1 MPPKKEVPPLRPAFE
16 WIKEN
21 FKEYWSLFIEG
32 IVKDVAILP
41 AMISLGHP
49 IAILSAIIIYA
60 ADVYVLWHSITKDHS
75 PKLLITFL
83 LTEAVKR
90 G

>member
-1 MPPKKEVPPLRPAFE
+1 MPKDK
-16 WIKEN
+16 IKETVR
-21 FKEYWSLFIEG
+21 EYWQLFVEG

-49 IAILSAIIIYA
+49 IAVLSAIIIYA
-60 ADVYVLWHSITKDHS
+60 ADAYVLWYSITQNND

-83 LTEAVKR
+83 LTEAATGESR
-90 G
+90 NG